1 LKKAIVTGA
10 NGFVGS
16 AVVEE
21 LSRRN
26 IQTIAVVRNE
36 NSNIEKIRKLPYV
49 TICYCNLS
57 NIETLSSKIP
67 DRDIEAFYHFAW
79 EGSAGKLR
87 ADCDV
92 QLDNVKASIDALKVC
107 HELGC
112 SRFVFASSIMEYEV
126 AKLMNTEL
134 SPSINTL
141 YCTAK
146 ITADYMCKAI
156 ASQLDVEYISGII
169 SNIYGVGEI
178 SPRLINTS
186 VRKLL
191 LGERP
196 IFSSGIQQ
204 YDFIYITDAAKAFLA
219 IGEKGKKNKSYYI
232 GSSRPHSLK
241 EYLIEMRDVVSPGA
255 EIGLGEL
262 TFNGVSLTY
271 TEFDIHALENDTGFK
286 PEVSF
291 ADGINRTAIWIK
303 KTI

>member
-1 LKKAIVTGA
+1 
-10 NGFVGS
+10 
-16 AVVEE
+16 
-21 LSRRN
+21 
-26 IQTIAVVRNE
+26 
-36 NSNIEKIRKLPYV
+36 
-49 TICYCNLS
+49 
-57 NIETLSSKIP
+57 
-67 DRDIEAFYHFAW
+67 
-79 EGSAGKLR
+79 
-87 ADCDV
+87 
-92 QLDNVKASIDALKVC
+92 
-107 HELGC
+107 
-112 SRFVFASSIMEYEV
+112 
-126 AKLMNTEL
+126 
-134 SPSINTL
+134 L

>member
-1 LKKAIVTGA
+1 MKKVLVTGA

-36 NSNIEKIRKLPYV
+36 NSNIEIIRKLPCV
-49 TICYCNLS
+49 TICYCDFSNLGA
-57 NIETLSSKIP
+57 LSSKIP
-67 DRDIEAFYHFAW
+67 DRDIDAFYHFAW

-87 ADCDV
+87 ADYDV
-92 QLDNVKASIDALKVC
+92 QLDNVKAAIHAIKVC
-107 HELGC
+107 NEIGC
-112 SRFVFASSIMEYEV
+112 SRFIFASSIMEYEV
-126 AKLMNTEL
+126 AKLMNTEQA
-134 SPSINTL
+134 PSINTL

-146 ITADYMCKAI
+146 ITADYMCRAI
-156 ASQLDVEYISGII
+156 ASQLEIDYISGII
-169 SNIYGVGEI
+169 SNIYGVGEL

-186 VRKLL
+186 IRKLL

-196 IFSSGIQQ
+196 VFSSGVQQ

-219 IGEKGKKNKSYYI
+219 IGEKGKKNISYYI
-232 GSSRPHSLK
+232 GSPRPHSLK
-241 EYLIEMRDVVSPGA
+241 EFLIEMRDVVSPGA

-262 TFNGVSLTY
+262 PFNGVSLTY

-286 PEVSF
+286 PEISF
-291 ADGINRTAIWIK
+291 AEGINRTAIWLK
-303 KTI
+303 NTI